1 MKTSRTSAP
10 SGPQYAECSTPPGR
24 TYASSG
30 PSSYGAV
37 DDERLHPLEHDPE
50 LLVRM
55 AVERHGRARLEAD
68 EVQHRGVAEQRLPA
82 HAGGELE
89 CAMASSRTNWAIC
102 GAPSLDYRCVAVM
115 IVEQRDYH
123 VYTGKLPE
131 LVRLYETEGIPI
143 QQEILG
149 GLVGAFTTDVGALS
163 TYTTLW
169 RYDSFAEREER
180 RARLQADERWKDVPR
195 QGPAAHP
202 HAAEPDP
209 RPDVVLAAAVM
220 GALDGKVAI
229 VTGGAQGIGAAIAA
243 GLAAEGATRRR
254 RRPRTRRERRRSE
267 APTSTSDEEDV
278 ARMVEETLA
287 RHGRI
292 DILVN
297 NAGLYAS
304 LEMRA
309 FTEIPLEEWNRVM
322 EVNVA
327 SMFLTCR
334 AVVPVMREQG
344 GGKIVNISS
353 GTPFRGVPFLLHY
366 VTSKGAIVALT
377 RALAKELGK
386 DSIHVNCVAPGFT
399 MSDGVKSHPEVIE
412 KLRDVSVASRTIQ
425 RDQVPEDVVG
435 AVVFLCTPAADF
447 ITGQTMV
454 IDGGQYFH

>member
-1 MKTSRTSAP
+1 MS
-10 SGPQYAECSTPPGR
+10 
-24 TYASSG
+24 
-30 PSSYGAV
+30 
-37 DDERLHPLEHDPE
+37 
-50 LLVRM
+50 
-55 AVERHGRARLEAD
+55 
-68 EVQHRGVAEQRLPA
+68 
-82 HAGGELE
+82 
-89 CAMASSRTNWAIC
+89 
-102 GAPSLDYRCVAVM
+102 
-115 IVEQRDYH
+115 
-123 VYTGKLPE
+123 
-131 LVRLYETEGIPI
+131 
-143 QQEILG
+143 
-149 GLVGAFTTDVGALS
+149 
-163 TYTTLW
+163 
-169 RYDSFAEREER
+169 
-180 RARLQADERWKDVPR
+180 
-195 QGPAAHP
+195 
-202 HAAEPDP
+202 
-209 RPDVVLAAAVM
+209 
-220 GALDGKVAI
+220 ALDGKVAI

-243 GLAAEGATRRR
+243 GLEAAGAEVVIADLEPPEGGIRADVSSESDVSQMVGEAL
-254 RRPRTRRERRRSE
+254 ERN
-267 APTSTSDEEDV
+267 
-278 ARMVEETLA
+278 
-287 RHGRI
+287 GRI

-327 SMFLTCR
+327 SMFLTSR

-366 VTSKGAIVALT
+366 VTSKGAIVAFT
-377 RALAKELGK
+377 RALAKELGR

-412 KLRDVSVASRTIQ
+412 KLRDVSVASRTLQ